1 MAESNRIFGRRAA
14 RRQAEIE
21 AAISRGIEDGI
32 EKAMSPAVAMAG
44 QMSSGATYPVFQR
57 SQDSPF
63 NQVGPGQGFE
73 PLPRPPGMFDSG
85 FGPANPL
92 FPDAIDSLTP
102 SGRTLARRTEYLI
115 AANVNLIDRR
125 VPWSVLRGLAEDV
138 DVVQRC
144 IQIVQDALVGLDW
157 SWGFSPQIIQQ
168 IMTEE
173 SLTNSSKAASYARDK
188 YGEELARVQTFFQT
202 PDKRMGFTFSQWL
215 TDMIYS
221 HLVYDGIVVAP
232 EYNLKGELMSLST
245 IDTST
250 IKILLDNQGFIPRPP
265 APAYQQILYG
275 FPRGE
280 FQAENVAQDGSVPDA
295 YTSDQL
301 AYYIRRPR
309 PNNIYGYS
317 QVEECINIASIYME
331 RQAWLAS
338 EYTNGVTPKM
348 AVTVDAAE
356 TWSPEQLA
364 YYERIYNDQFS
375 GQTNRRQQFM
385 LFRPGMHPQQLK
397 SIDEAYKNTYDEWL
411 VQQIGAKFGVPSNM
425 LGITARS
432 SIGGGHEKG
441 QSDQYEQYATDAL
454 KNFLIECINDMARRF
469 LGVGPELTMTATGG
483 GNDQDDLT
491 RAQADQIDVSTGIR
505 TRNEIRAERGIPL
518 MSEPEAD
525 RLGVSTGTGVTFLA
539 GTLAAQE
546 SQQGAGAAN
555 GTTAATQPAGESG
568 DARNADGTDG
578 SGSDSRT
585 PSPKSVGDTPSQ
597 SSDREKPA
605 PVDAKDDKRQ
615 PEAEKELQA
624 FERFA
629 KARIARHSWRDF
641 DFECIGSGQA
651 AVLNELG
658 RQRDLV
664 GIRHEI
670 AKADGNAQA
679 LIDWY
684 NDGADGQ
691 IDWGKPGDFDACVA
705 VAGKYIDDPEGFC
718 NLRHQD
724 AVGGPPGSEDAT
736 KAEYDEIIED
746 RDGEPTDKDLYDKVI
761 EAAKRK
767 FDVYPSAYANGWVV
781 QEYKR
786 RGGKYRKTVKKGDV
800 AGHDFHGN
808 QWTQGSGGES
818 GEGHTNRISAD
829 DLELRAIE
837 HPRSE
842 TRNGKPL
849 KAYSLHD
856 STGRQVGIVYQE
868 VHYVNSTPSGR
879 RIETTG
885 RIVWMS
891 RGEPKPDPQV
901 QGYYTT
907 WYSRRARSRA
917 EAIDMLVN
925 EYNGGEQ
932 MATKAADDSFTPP
945 KAVQAE
951 AQRAL
956 EWLKEGEAGSGF
968 TDVGR
973 KRASDLAAGHAIS
986 LDTIKR
992 MSSYLARHEV
1002 DKKGKGWSPGEEGY
1016 PSPGR
1021 VAWAAWGGDPAVS
1034 WTNGILRSAEK
1045 AQPDEIEAADTITK
1059 MLEPELQRLRESYGL
1074 LARVRARISKG

>member
-14 RRQAEIE
+14 RRRAEID
-21 AAISRGIEDGI
+21 AAIARGVEDGI

-63 NQVGPGQGFE
+63 NQVGPGQGFD

-92 FPDAIDSLTP
+92 FPDAIDPLTP

-138 DVVQRC
+138 DIVQRC

-173 SLTNSSKAASYARDK
+173 ALTNSSKAASYARDK
-188 YGEELARVQTFFQT
+188 YGDELARVQAFFET

-215 TDMIYS
+215 TDVIYS
-221 HLVYDGIVVAP
+221 HLVYDGIVIAP

-397 SIDEAYKNTYDEWL
+397 GIDEAYKSTYDEYL
-411 VQQIGAKFGVPSNM
+411 VKQIGAKFGVPANM
-425 LGITARS
+425 LGISARS
-432 SIGGGHEKG
+432 SIGGGHDKG

-454 KNFLIECINDMARRF
+454 KNFLIDCINDMARRF
-469 LGVGPELTMTATGG
+469 LGVGPELTMTASGG

-525 RLGVSTGTGVTFLA
+525 RLGVSTAQGVSFLT

-555 GTTAATQPAGESG
+555 GTPAATQPAGESG
-568 DARNADGTDG
+568 DARNADGTDR
-578 SGSDSRT
+578 SGSDSGT
-585 PSPKSVGDTPSQ
+585 PSPKSVGDTSSQ
-597 SSDREKPA
+597 SSDSEKPA
-605 PVDAKDDKRQ
+605 PVTAKDDKRQ
-615 PEAEKELQA
+615 PDVEKELQA

-629 KARIARHSWRDF
+629 KARIARDSWRDF

-651 AVLNELG
+651 SVLNELG
-658 RQRDLV
+658 RQHDLL
-664 GIRHEI
+664 GIRHEL

-691 IDWGKPGDFDACVA
+691 IDWGNPGDFDACVA

-736 KAEYDEIIED
+736 KAEYDKIIED

-786 RGGKYRKTVKKGDV
+786 RGGGYRKPAK
-800 AGHDFHGN
+800 
-808 QWTQGSGGES
+808 
-818 GEGHTNRISAD
+818 
-829 DLELRAIE
+829 
-837 HPRSE
+837 
-842 TRNGKPL
+842 
-849 KAYSLHD
+849 
-856 STGRQVGIVYQE
+856 
-868 VHYVNSTPSGR
+868 
-879 RIETTG
+879 
-885 RIVWMS
+885 
-891 RGEPKPDPQV
+891 
-901 QGYYTT
+901 
-907 WYSRRARSRA
+907 
-917 EAIDMLVN
+917 
-925 EYNGGEQ
+925 
-932 MATKAADDSFTPP
+932 KAASDTFTPP
-945 KAVQAE
+945 EGVREE
-951 AQRAL
+951 AKRAL

-968 TDVGR
+968 TGVGR

-1021 VAWAAWGGDPAVS
+1021 VAWAAWGGDAAVS

-1045 AQPDEIEAADTITK
+1045 GDLAGHAFHGNQWSGEGSGRDASAQRPMTAKEITASVRGEVKDAGINARVRMAPGDKQSIQVFPPTYEGKFTYDEQKTIRQIAIDHNLTYVYGAPIDVNQEDVHGNGLTFYSGYKPAPLTKAVEDNAASFIADDEELDAADTITK
-1059 MLEPELQRLRESYGL
+1059 MLEPELQRLRDSYGL
-1074 LARVRARISKG
+1074 LERVRARISKG